1 MRVKTKQS
9 GIESETERNSNSESK
24 RVRDNY
30 RSRDK
35 DNDFHR
41 IAIVTMMVTVKEV
54 VTLMLT

>member
-9 GIESETERNSNSESK
+9 GIESETERDNNSESK

-30 RSRDK
+30 WSRDK

-41 IAIVTMMVTVKEV
+41 IAIVTMMMTVKEV
-54 VTLMLT
+54 VTLMVT